1 MLKLISSFFLFLIV
15 APLLAQKPL
24 PEKERLEFDKFFFAG
39 HKEKMIKNYEDAE
52 RDFKQALNINAQSA
66 DANFQLSLV
75 LWASKKYDEA
85 IIYAEKA
92 VRYNPSNEWYAKFL
106 INCYKESNRMADA
119 IGLCD
124 KTYKATGLTSFLKL
138 RAEYQIKSGD
148 YAAAI
153 KTYNALEKA
162 KGKQLEFTRQ
172 KEQLYLAIKKTSKA
186 IGELE
191 SYLKDYPDNIE
202 ITGRLADLYLNT
214 GKESQAIKMYEYILR
229 VEPKNGYAAFSL
241 ADYYKFKSNEEQY
254 FNYAKIGMA
263 SSIEPRAKLKMLS
276 ILIPSMDFGSNH
288 LEKCDTLV
296 NIFLE
301 ANASSPEPYLFKGDL
316 SLQKSNFETARN
328 WYLKATVINPA
339 ELVAWEQALVCDQ
352 QLLRFDWMQQ
362 DCAKMIEV
370 FPQYPNAYIYHGVAS
385 KALGRVKESLPMARS
400 GITFANDEESMVAML
415 LNLGDIAFHANEFE
429 LCDSSFEAALAISP
443 DNALALN
450 NYAYFLSLRGKDL
463 EKAENLSKRSLVF
476 DPKNAASLDTYGW
489 ILYMKGDYANARI
502 QIEKSLESNSE
513 SAEVVE
519 HYGDVLFKLGDKQ
532 NALLQWNKA
541 QKLGGNSDA
550 LKKKIQSNTIE

>member
-92 VRYNPSNEWYAKFL
+92 VKYNPGNEWYAKFL

-124 KTYKATGLTSFLKL
+124 KSFKATGLASFLKL

-148 YAAAI
+148 YAGAV
-153 KTYNALEKA
+153 KTYDALEKA

-191 SYLKDYPDNIE
+191 SFLKVYPDNIE

-254 FNYAKIGMA
+254 FYYAKIGMA

-276 ILIPSMDFGSNH
+276 ILIPSMDFGSSH

-316 SLQKSNFETARN
+316 SLQKSNFESARN
-328 WYLKATVINPA
+328 WYLKATEINPA

-370 FPQYPNAYIYHGVAS
+370 FPQYPSAYIYHGVAS
-385 KALGRVKESLPMARS
+385 KALGRVKESLPMARL
-400 GITFANDEESMVAML
+400 GISFANDEESMVAL
-415 LNLGDIAFHANEFE
+415 LMNLGDIAFHANEFE

-489 ILYMKGDYANARI
+489 ILYMKGDYANAKI

-550 LKKKIQSNTIE
+550 LKKKIQSNTLE

>member
-1 MLKLISSFFLFLIV
+1 MLKLISLFFFFLAV
-15 APLLAQKPL
+15 PPLMAQKPL

-52 RDFKQALNINAQSA
+52 REFRQALSINAQSA
-66 DANFQLSLV
+66 DANFQLSVV

-85 IIYAEKA
+85 IVYAEKA
-92 VRYNPSNEWYAKFL
+92 VKYSPSNEWYAKFL
-106 INCYKESNRMADA
+106 INGYKESNRMADA

-148 YAAAI
+148 YAGAV
-153 KTYNALEKA
+153 KTYDALEKA

-172 KEQLYLAIKKTSKA
+172 KEQLYLALKKTSKA

-191 SYLKDYPDNIE
+191 SFLKVYPDNIE

-214 GKESQAIKMYEYILR
+214 GKESEAIKMYEYILQ
-229 VEPKNGYAAFSL
+229 VEPKNGYASFSL
-241 ADYYKFKSNEEQY
+241 ADYYKFKGNSEKY
-254 FNYAKIGMA
+254 FSYAKLGMA

-276 ILIPSMDFGSNH
+276 ILIPSMEFGSNH

-296 NIFLE
+296 NVFLE
-301 ANASSPEPYLFKGDL
+301 ANASSSEPYLFKGDL
-316 SLQKSNFETARN
+316 SLQKRNFEEARS
-328 WYLKATVINPA
+328 WYLKATEINPA
-339 ELVAWEQALVCDQ
+339 ELVAWEQVIVCDQ
-352 QLLRFDWMQQ
+352 QLLRYDWMQQ
-362 DCAKMIEV
+362 DCARMIEI
-370 FPQYPNAYIYHGVAS
+370 FPQYPSSYIYHGVAS
-385 KALGRVKESLPMARS
+385 KALGRVNETLPIARS
-400 GITFANDEESMVAML
+400 GVAFASDEESMIAL
-415 LNLGDIAFHANEFE
+415 LMNLGDIAYHAKDFE
-429 LCDSSFEAALAISP
+429 LCDSSFEAVLAMSP

-463 EKAENLSKRSLVF
+463 EKAENLSKRSLIF

-489 ILYMKGDYANARI
+489 ILYMKGDYTNAKI
-502 QIEKSLESNSE
+502 QIEKSLEGNSE

-532 NALLQWNKA
+532 NAVLQWKKA
-541 QKLGGNSDA
+541 QTLGGNSDA
-550 LKKKIQSNTIE
+550 LKKKIQSNTLD